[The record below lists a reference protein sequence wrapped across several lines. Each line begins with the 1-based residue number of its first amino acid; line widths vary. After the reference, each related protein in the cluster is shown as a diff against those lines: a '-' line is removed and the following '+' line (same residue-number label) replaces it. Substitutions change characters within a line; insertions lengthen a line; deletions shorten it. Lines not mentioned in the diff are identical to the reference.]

1 MKLALHRDQL
11 PFATTAGGI
20 LLLSVG
26 LGWWGIGT
34 LLEKRESAQ
43 GLADRR
49 GKIEVSEVLGRS
61 GGIAEARKDAAGI
74 KQLTAEIFKQE
85 EAILGPWKASTLEAA
100 GEGQEWSKDPNKW
113 KDLLVKYNDDIAKK
127 SGRDGD
133 KKHVTIA
140 PNFYLGFEEYKQKS
154 PKEEQVPKLAL
165 QLSVSKR
172 LVDILLTAKQKTL
185 EGYPTSCN
193 LLKLLG
199 PSTEDKQKTTAA
211 PPKEIGSK
219 ESDPLRQRYLMEFE
233 CSPEV
238 LYAFVNALTTDAYL
252 FVPMDISIENEKGGF
267 PKRSELE
274 TAFNSSTSDKP
285 SSPNSDATSGRAVPP
300 PLLLVLA
307 GKEKIRVV
315 LQVDYI
321 PWRTAP
327 LENTEIKARKP

>member
-1 MKLALHRDQL
+1 
-11 PFATTAGGI
+11 
-20 LLLSVG
+20 
-26 LGWWGIGT
+26 
-34 LLEKRESAQ
+34 
-43 GLADRR
+43 
-49 GKIEVSEVLGRS
+49 
-61 GGIAEARKDAAGI
+61 
-74 KQLTAEIFKQE
+74 
-85 EAILGPWKASTLEAA
+85 
-100 GEGQEWSKDPNKW
+100 
-113 KDLLVKYNDDIAKK
+113 
-127 SGRDGD
+127 
-133 KKHVTIA
+133 
-140 PNFYLGFEEYKQKS
+140 
-154 PKEEQVPKLAL
+154 
-165 QLSVSKR
+165 
-172 LVDILLTAKQKTL
+172 
-185 EGYPTSCN
+185 
-193 LLKLLG
+193 
-199 PSTEDKQKTTAA
+199 
-211 PPKEIGSK
+211 
-219 ESDPLRQRYLMEFE
+219 MEFE